1 MLKGSQPCSKE
12 LADCRE
18 ENLEARDDS
27 ERVELISAEL
37 LCNRKRHSSKHLFLR
52 LQWKILLHF
61 KRKSEYISQ
70 KDMSTDQ

>member
-1 MLKGSQPCSKE
+1 MLKEPQSCCNE
-12 LADCRE
+12 LAYCRE

-37 LCNRKRHSSKHLFLR
+37 PCNRKRRSSKHLFLR

-61 KRKSEYISQ
+61 RRKSEDISE
-70 KDMSTDQ
+70 KDMNTDQ